1 MSCTKNR
8 LSDNVGGVKQNWD
21 APRRALKQE
30 RHFALVEIVP
40 FQPSSHV
47 IVSGQEL
54 DPTHA
59 SLRSATPI
67 MITSSD
73 SPVEGSRTPNQFL
86 GVVVHTIAI
95 SGLSC
100 VRTELFCCS

>member
-1 MSCTKNR
+1 DVASAKLGLPR
-8 LSDNVGGVKQNWD
+8 HALD
-21 APRRALKQE
+21 AA
-30 RHFALVEIVP
+30 RHLARVDGFAVP
-40 FQPSSHV
+40 TLGSLV

-54 DPTHA
+54 GPTHA

-73 SPVEGSRTPNQFL
+73 SLLEGSRTPNQFL
-86 GVVVHTIAI
+86 GAFLHTIAI

-100 VRTELFCCS
+100 VRTELLCCS